1 MAIDWPATNYYTAK
15 NRVKYAAWAHTQPLS
30 KGGYIIVEGGV
41 RPLIVYYDNS
51 YGCGVIKPP

>member
-51 YGCGVIKPP
+51 YAVA